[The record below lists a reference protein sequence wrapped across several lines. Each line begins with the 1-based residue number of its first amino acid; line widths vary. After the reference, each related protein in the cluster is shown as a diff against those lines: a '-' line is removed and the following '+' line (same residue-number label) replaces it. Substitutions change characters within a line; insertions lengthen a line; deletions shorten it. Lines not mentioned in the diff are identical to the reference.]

1 MDNDPRIRAQAEKLP
16 DMNTLEGIINL
27 IFSFKAFVMFP
38 IFMIILG
45 TILRMKFSIILLS
58 ALKLGVGF
66 SGIFLLFDNF
76 VINIAPAL
84 EMIISIRGL
93 NYPILDVG
101 WPPLAG
107 ITWASSI
114 APLTIPMII
123 CANLIMIATNLTRT
137 IYIDIWN
144 FWHFALLGA
153 LLQNTNHSF
162 FLSMLATLLIGI
174 YCIKLSDWTSPYVQ
188 KECGLEGIT
197 VSPVSVVG
205 FLPYAVAANILLDK
219 IPCINKLRFNANKT
233 TTRLDI
239 FGEPMIIG
247 VLVGLFLG
255 LMAEYDLKALSELCI
270 NIAAVLFLL
279 PHCGTLIGNGMEP
292 FSINLKAR
300 ITNIFPNKKD
310 LVIAIDSAVLFQNKS
325 VIVTGVILMPIAII
339 IAFVLPGNQII
350 PLGDLPNLISVMAVI
365 VIVCES
371 NVFRGI
377 ILGIPI
383 IVAYLLIATEF
394 APLFT
399 NLSRQYGLDYT
410 KEYSGNISA
419 FTDGGN
425 PIRYWFYYIFD
436 GNFIA
441 ISVIPI
447 VLVLFFITW
456 KKHKILIASENIYDL

>member
-1 MDNDPRIRAQAEKLP
+1 
-16 DMNTLEGIINL
+16 MNTFEELISF
-27 IFSFKAFVMFP
+27 IFSFKAFVMLP

-45 TILRMKFSIILLS
+45 AILGMKFSKILVS

-66 SGIFLLFDNF
+66 AGIFLLFDFF
-76 VINIAPAL
+76 VINIAPPV
-84 EMIISIRGL
+84 EMIISKREL

-123 CANLIMIATNLTRT
+123 CANLIMIAMNATRT

-162 FLSMLATLLIGI
+162 LLSMLATLLIGI
-174 YCIKLSDWTSPYVQ
+174 YCIKLSDWTSPYV
-188 KECGLEGIT
+188 KRECGLEGIT

-205 FLPYAVAANILLDK
+205 LLPYAVTVNILLDK
-219 IPCINKLRFNANKT
+219 IPWIKRLRFNANKT
-233 TTRLDI
+233 TTRLEI

-247 VLVGLFLG
+247 VLVGIFLG
-255 LMAEYDLKALSELCI
+255 FLAEYDIKSLSELCI
-270 NIAAVLFLL
+270 NIAAVMFLL
-279 PHCGTLIGNGMEP
+279 PHCGSLIGNGMEP
-292 FSINLKAR
+292 FSKNLKVR
-300 ITNIFPNKKD
+300 ITKIFPNKKD

-325 VIVTGVILMPIAII
+325 VIVTGIILMPISII
-339 IAFVLPGNQII
+339 IAFVLPGNKII

-383 IVAYLLIATEF
+383 IIAYLLIATEF

-399 NLSRQYGLDYT
+399 NLSRQIGLDYT
-410 KEYSGNISA
+410 REFSGNISA

-436 GNFIA
+436 GNIIA
-441 ISVIPI
+441 LSLIPI

-456 KKHKILIASENIYDL
+456 KKHKSLISGGNI

>member
-1 MDNDPRIRAQAEKLP
+1 
-16 DMNTLEGIINL
+16 MNTFEEFISF
-27 IFSFKAFVMFP
+27 IFSFKAFVMLP

-45 TILRMKFSIILLS
+45 TILGMKFSKILVS

-66 SGIFLLFDNF
+66 SGIFLLFDFF
-76 VINIAPAL
+76 VINIAPAV
-84 EMIISIRGL
+84 EMIISKREL
-93 NYPILDVG
+93 DFSILDVG

-123 CANLIMIATNLTRT
+123 CANLIMIAMNATRT

-162 FLSMLATLLIGI
+162 LLSMLATLLIGI
-174 YCIKLSDWTSPYVQ
+174 YCIKLSDWTSPYVK

-205 FLPYAVAANILLDK
+205 LLPYAVTVNILLDK
-219 IPCINKLRFNANKT
+219 IPWIKRLQFNANKT
-233 TTRLDI
+233 TNRLEI

-247 VLVGLFLG
+247 VLVGIFLG
-255 LMAEYDLKALSELCI
+255 FLAEYDIKSLSELCI
-270 NIAAVLFLL
+270 NIAAVMFLL

-292 FSINLKAR
+292 FSKNLKVR
-300 ITNIFPNKKD
+300 ITKLFPNKKD

-325 VIVTGVILMPIAII
+325 VIVTGIILMPIAII
-339 IAFVLPGNQII
+339 IAFVLPGNKII

-399 NLSRQYGLDYT
+399 NLSRQIGLDYT
-410 KEYSGNISA
+410 REFSGNISA

-425 PIRYWFYYIFD
+425 PIRYWFYYIFE
-436 GNFIA
+436 GNIIA
-441 ISVIPI
+441 LSLIPI

-456 KKHKILIASENIYDL
+456 KKHKSLISGGNV

>member
-1 MDNDPRIRAQAEKLP
+1 
-16 DMNTLEGIINL
+16 MNTFEELISF
-27 IFSFKAFVMFP
+27 IFSFKAFVMLP

-45 TILRMKFSIILLS
+45 AILGMKFSKILVS

-66 SGIFLLFDNF
+66 AGIFLLFDFF
-76 VINIAPAL
+76 VINIAPPV
-84 EMIISIRGL
+84 EMIISKREL

-123 CANLIMIATNLTRT
+123 CANLIMIAMNATRT

-162 FLSMLATLLIGI
+162 LLSMLATLLIGI
-174 YCIKLSDWTSPYVQ
+174 YCIKLSDWTSPYVK

-205 FLPYAVAANILLDK
+205 LLPYAVTVNILLDK
-219 IPCINKLRFNANKT
+219 IPWIKRLRFNANKT
-233 TTRLDI
+233 TTRLEI

-247 VLVGLFLG
+247 VLVGIFLG
-255 LMAEYDLKALSELCI
+255 FLAEYDIKSLSELCI
-270 NIAAVLFLL
+270 NIAAVMFLL
-279 PHCGTLIGNGMEP
+279 PHCGSLIGNGMEP
-292 FSINLKAR
+292 FSKNLKVR
-300 ITNIFPNKKD
+300 ITKIFPNKKD

-325 VIVTGVILMPIAII
+325 VIVTGIILMPISII
-339 IAFVLPGNQII
+339 IAFVLPGNKII

-399 NLSRQYGLDYT
+399 NLSRQIGLDYT
-410 KEYSGNISA
+410 REFSGNISA

-436 GNFIA
+436 GNIIA
-441 ISVIPI
+441 LSLIPI

-456 KKHKILIASENIYDL
+456 KKHKSLISGGNI

>member
-1 MDNDPRIRAQAEKLP
+1 
-16 DMNTLEGIINL
+16 MNTFEELISF
-27 IFSFKAFVMFP
+27 IFSFKAFVMLP

-45 TILRMKFSIILLS
+45 AILGMKFSKILVS

-66 SGIFLLFDNF
+66 AGIFLLFDFF
-76 VINIAPAL
+76 VINIAPPV
-84 EMIISIRGL
+84 EMIISKREL

-162 FLSMLATLLIGI
+162 LLSMLATLLIGI
-174 YCIKLSDWTSPYVQ
+174 YCIKLSDWTAPYVNR
-188 KECGLEGIT
+188 ECGLEGIT

-205 FLPYAVAANILLDK
+205 LLPYAVTVNILLDK
-219 IPCINKLRFNANKT
+219 IPWIKRLRFNANKT
-233 TTRLDI
+233 TTRLEI

-247 VLVGLFLG
+247 VLVGIFLG
-255 LMAEYDLKALSELCI
+255 FLAEYDIKSLSELCI
-270 NIAAVLFLL
+270 NIAAVMFLL
-279 PHCGTLIGNGMEP
+279 PHCGSLIGNGMEP
-292 FSINLKAR
+292 FSKNLKVR
-300 ITNIFPNKKD
+300 ITKIFPNKKD

-325 VIVTGVILMPIAII
+325 VIVTGIILMPISII
-339 IAFVLPGNQII
+339 IAFVLPGNKII

-383 IVAYLLIATEF
+383 IIAYLLIATEF

-399 NLSRQYGLDYT
+399 NLSRQIGLDYT
-410 KEYSGNISA
+410 REFSGNISA

-436 GNFIA
+436 GNIIA
-441 ISVIPI
+441 LSLIPI

-456 KKHKILIASENIYDL
+456 KKHKSLISGGNI

>member
-1 MDNDPRIRAQAEKLP
+1 
-16 DMNTLEGIINL
+16 MNTFEELISF
-27 IFSFKAFVMFP
+27 IFSFKAFVMLP

-45 TILRMKFSIILLS
+45 AILGMKFSKILVS

-66 SGIFLLFDNF
+66 AGIFLLFDFF
-76 VINIAPAL
+76 VINIAPPV
-84 EMIISIRGL
+84 EMIISKREL

-123 CANLIMIATNLTRT
+123 CANLIMIAMNATRT

-162 FLSMLATLLIGI
+162 LLSMLATLLIGI
-174 YCIKLSDWTSPYVQ
+174 YCIKLSDWTSPYVK

-205 FLPYAVAANILLDK
+205 LLPYAVTVNILLDK
-219 IPCINKLRFNANKT
+219 IPWIKRLRFNANKT
-233 TTRLDI
+233 TTRLEI

-247 VLVGLFLG
+247 VLVGIFLG
-255 LMAEYDLKALSELCI
+255 FLAEYDIKSLSELCI
-270 NIAAVLFLL
+270 NIAAVMFLL

-292 FSINLKAR
+292 FSKNLKVR
-300 ITNIFPNKKD
+300 ITKIFPNKKD

-325 VIVTGVILMPIAII
+325 VIVTGIILMPISII
-339 IAFVLPGNQII
+339 IAFVLPGNKII

-383 IVAYLLIATEF
+383 IIAYLLIATEF

-399 NLSRQYGLDYT
+399 NLSRQIGLDYT
-410 KEYSGNISA
+410 REFSGNISA

-436 GNFIA
+436 GNIIA
-441 ISVIPI
+441 LSLIPI

-456 KKHKILIASENIYDL
+456 KKHKSLISGGNI

>member
-1 MDNDPRIRAQAEKLP
+1 
-16 DMNTLEGIINL
+16 MNTFEEFISF
-27 IFSFKAFVMFP
+27 IFSFKAFVMLP

-45 TILRMKFSIILLS
+45 TILGMKFSKILVS

-66 SGIFLLFDNF
+66 SGIFLLFDFF
-76 VINIAPAL
+76 VINIAPAV
-84 EMIISIRGL
+84 EMIISKREL
-93 NYPILDVG
+93 NYSILDVG

-123 CANLIMIATNLTRT
+123 CANLIMIAMNATRT

-162 FLSMLATLLIGI
+162 LLSMFATLLIGI
-174 YCIKLSDWTSPYVQ
+174 YCIKLSDWTSPYVK

-205 FLPYAVAANILLDK
+205 LLPYAVTVNILLDK
-219 IPCINKLRFNANKT
+219 IPWIKRLRFNANKT
-233 TTRLDI
+233 TTRLEI

-247 VLVGLFLG
+247 VLVGIFLG
-255 LMAEYDLKALSELCI
+255 FLAEYDIKSLSELCI
-270 NIAAVLFLL
+270 NIAAVMFLL

-292 FSINLKAR
+292 FSKNLKVR
-300 ITNIFPNKKD
+300 ITKLFPNKKD

-325 VIVTGVILMPIAII
+325 VIVTGIILMPIAII
-339 IAFVLPGNQII
+339 IAFVLPGNKII

-371 NVFRGI
+371 NVFRGV

-383 IVAYLLIATEF
+383 IIAYLLIATEF

-399 NLSRQYGLDYT
+399 NLSRQIGLDYT
-410 KEYSGNISA
+410 REFSGNISA

-425 PIRYWFYYIFD
+425 PIRYWFYYIFE
-436 GNFIA
+436 GNIIA
-441 ISVIPI
+441 FSLIPI

-456 KKHKILIASENIYDL
+456 KKHKSLISGENI

>member
-1 MDNDPRIRAQAEKLP
+1 
-16 DMNTLEGIINL
+16 MNTFEELISF
-27 IFSFKAFVMFP
+27 IFSFKAFVMLP

-45 TILRMKFSIILLS
+45 AILGMKFSKILVS

-66 SGIFLLFDNF
+66 AGIFLLFDFF
-76 VINIAPAL
+76 VINIAPPV
-84 EMIISIRGL
+84 EMIISKREL

-123 CANLIMIATNLTRT
+123 CANLIMIAMNATRT

-162 FLSMLATLLIGI
+162 LLSMLATLLIGI
-174 YCIKLSDWTSPYVQ
+174 YCIKLSDWTSPYVN

-205 FLPYAVAANILLDK
+205 LLPYAVTVNILLDK
-219 IPCINKLRFNANKT
+219 IPWIKRLRFNANKT
-233 TTRLDI
+233 TTRLEI

-247 VLVGLFLG
+247 VLVGIFLG
-255 LMAEYDLKALSELCI
+255 FLAEYDIKSLSELCI
-270 NIAAVLFLL
+270 NIAAVMFLL
-279 PHCGTLIGNGMEP
+279 PHCGSLIGNGMEP
-292 FSINLKAR
+292 FSKNLKVR
-300 ITNIFPNKKD
+300 ITKIFPNKKD

-325 VIVTGVILMPIAII
+325 VIVTGIILMPISII
-339 IAFVLPGNQII
+339 IAFVLPGNKII

-399 NLSRQYGLDYT
+399 NLSRQIGLDYT
-410 KEYSGNISA
+410 REFSGNISA

-436 GNFIA
+436 GNIIA
-441 ISVIPI
+441 LSLIPI

-456 KKHKILIASENIYDL
+456 KKHKSLISGGNI

>member
-1 MDNDPRIRAQAEKLP
+1 
-16 DMNTLEGIINL
+16 MNTFEELISF
-27 IFSFKAFVMFP
+27 IFSFKAFVMLP

-45 TILRMKFSIILLS
+45 AILGMKFSKILVS

-66 SGIFLLFDNF
+66 AGIFLLFDFF
-76 VINIAPAL
+76 VINIAPPV
-84 EMIISIRGL
+84 EMIISKREL

-123 CANLIMIATNLTRT
+123 CANLIMIAMNATRT

-162 FLSMLATLLIGI
+162 LLSMLATLLIGI
-174 YCIKLSDWTSPYVQ
+174 YCIKLSDWTAPYVNR
-188 KECGLEGIT
+188 ECGLEGIT

-205 FLPYAVAANILLDK
+205 LLPYAVTVNILLDK
-219 IPCINKLRFNANKT
+219 IPWIKRLRFNANKT
-233 TTRLDI
+233 TTRLEI

-247 VLVGLFLG
+247 VLVGIFLG
-255 LMAEYDLKALSELCI
+255 FLAEYDIKSLSELCI
-270 NIAAVLFLL
+270 NIAAVMFLL
-279 PHCGTLIGNGMEP
+279 PHCGSLIGNGMEP
-292 FSINLKAR
+292 FSKNLKVR
-300 ITNIFPNKKD
+300 ITKIFPNKKD

-325 VIVTGVILMPIAII
+325 VIVTGIILMPISII
-339 IAFVLPGNQII
+339 IAFVLPGNKII

-383 IVAYLLIATEF
+383 IIAYLLIATEF

-399 NLSRQYGLDYT
+399 NLSRQIGLDYT
-410 KEYSGNISA
+410 REFSGNISA

-436 GNFIA
+436 GNIIA
-441 ISVIPI
+441 LSLIPI

-456 KKHKILIASENIYDL
+456 KKHKSLISGGNI

>member
-1 MDNDPRIRAQAEKLP
+1 
-16 DMNTLEGIINL
+16 
-27 IFSFKAFVMFP
+27 
-38 IFMIILG
+38 MIILG
-45 TILRMKFSIILLS
+45 AILGMKFSKILVS

-66 SGIFLLFDNF
+66 AGIFLLFDFF
-76 VINIAPAL
+76 VINIAPPV
-84 EMIISIRGL
+84 EMIISKREL

-123 CANLIMIATNLTRT
+123 CANLIMIAMNATRT

-162 FLSMLATLLIGI
+162 LLSMLATLLIGI
-174 YCIKLSDWTSPYVQ
+174 YCIKLSDWTAPYVNR
-188 KECGLEGIT
+188 ECGLEGIT

-205 FLPYAVAANILLDK
+205 LLPYAVTVNILLDK
-219 IPCINKLRFNANKT
+219 IPWIKRLRFNANKT
-233 TTRLDI
+233 TTRLEI

-247 VLVGLFLG
+247 VLVGIFLG
-255 LMAEYDLKALSELCI
+255 FLAEYDIKSLSELCI
-270 NIAAVLFLL
+270 NIAAVMFLL
-279 PHCGTLIGNGMEP
+279 PHCGSLIGNGMEP
-292 FSINLKAR
+292 FSKNLKVR
-300 ITNIFPNKKD
+300 ITKIFPNKKD

-325 VIVTGVILMPIAII
+325 VIVTGIILMPISII
-339 IAFVLPGNQII
+339 IAFVLPGNKII

-383 IVAYLLIATEF
+383 IIAYLLIATEF

-399 NLSRQYGLDYT
+399 NLSRQIGLDYT
-410 KEYSGNISA
+410 REFSGNISA

-436 GNFIA
+436 GNIIA
-441 ISVIPI
+441 LSLIPI

-456 KKHKILIASENIYDL
+456 KKHKSLISGGNI

>member
-1 MDNDPRIRAQAEKLP
+1 
-16 DMNTLEGIINL
+16 MNTFEELISF
-27 IFSFKAFVMFP
+27 IFSFKAFVMLP

-45 TILRMKFSIILLS
+45 AILGMKFSKILVS

-66 SGIFLLFDNF
+66 AGIFLLFDFF
-76 VINIAPAL
+76 VINIAPPV
-84 EMIISIRGL
+84 EMIISKREL

-123 CANLIMIATNLTRT
+123 CANLIMIATNVTRT

-162 FLSMLATLLIGI
+162 LLSMLATLLIGI
-174 YCIKLSDWTSPYVQ
+174 YCIKLSDWTAPYVNR
-188 KECGLEGIT
+188 ECGLEGIT

-205 FLPYAVAANILLDK
+205 LLPYAVTVNILLDK
-219 IPCINKLRFNANKT
+219 IPWIKRLRFNANKT
-233 TTRLDI
+233 TTRLEI

-247 VLVGLFLG
+247 VLVGIFLG
-255 LMAEYDLKALSELCI
+255 FLAEYDIKSLSELCI
-270 NIAAVLFLL
+270 NIAAVMFLL
-279 PHCGTLIGNGMEP
+279 PHCGSLIGNGMEP
-292 FSINLKAR
+292 FSKNLKVR
-300 ITNIFPNKKD
+300 ITKIFPNKKD

-325 VIVTGVILMPIAII
+325 VIVTGIILMPISII
-339 IAFVLPGNQII
+339 IAFVLPGNKII

-383 IVAYLLIATEF
+383 IIAYLLIATEF

-399 NLSRQYGLDYT
+399 NLSRQIGLDYT
-410 KEYSGNISA
+410 REFSGNISA

-436 GNFIA
+436 GNIIA
-441 ISVIPI
+441 LSLIPI

-456 KKHKILIASENIYDL
+456 KKHKSLISGGNI

>member
-1 MDNDPRIRAQAEKLP
+1 
-16 DMNTLEGIINL
+16 MNTFEELISF
-27 IFSFKAFVMFP
+27 IFSFKAFVMLP

-45 TILRMKFSIILLS
+45 AILGMKFSKILVS

-66 SGIFLLFDNF
+66 AGIFLLFDFF
-76 VINIAPAL
+76 VINIAPPV
-84 EMIISIRGL
+84 EMIISKREL

-123 CANLIMIATNLTRT
+123 CANLIMIAMNATRT

-162 FLSMLATLLIGI
+162 LLSMLATLLIGI
-174 YCIKLSDWTSPYVQ
+174 YCIKLSDWTAPYVNR
-188 KECGLEGIT
+188 ECGLEGIT

-205 FLPYAVAANILLDK
+205 LLPYAVVANMLLDK
-219 IPCINKLRFNANKT
+219 IPWIKRLRFNANKT
-233 TTRLDI
+233 TTRLEI

-247 VLVGLFLG
+247 VLVGIFLG
-255 LMAEYDLKALSELCI
+255 FLAEYDIKSLSELCI
-270 NIAAVLFLL
+270 NIAAVMFLL
-279 PHCGTLIGNGMEP
+279 PHCGSLIGNGMEP
-292 FSINLKAR
+292 FSKNLKVR
-300 ITNIFPNKKD
+300 ITKIFPNKKD

-325 VIVTGVILMPIAII
+325 VIVTGIILMPISII
-339 IAFVLPGNQII
+339 IAFVLPGNKII

-383 IVAYLLIATEF
+383 IIAYLLIATEF

-399 NLSRQYGLDYT
+399 NLSRQIGLDYT
-410 KEYSGNISA
+410 REFSGNISA

-436 GNFIA
+436 GNIIA
-441 ISVIPI
+441 LSLIPI

-456 KKHKILIASENIYDL
+456 KKHKSLISGGNI

>member
-1 MDNDPRIRAQAEKLP
+1 
-16 DMNTLEGIINL
+16 MNTFEELISF
-27 IFSFKAFVMFP
+27 IFSFKAFVMLP

-45 TILRMKFSIILLS
+45 AILGMKFSKILVS

-66 SGIFLLFDNF
+66 AGIFLLFDFF
-76 VINIAPAL
+76 VINIAPPV
-84 EMIISIRGL
+84 EMIISKREL

-123 CANLIMIATNLTRT
+123 CANLIMIATNVTRT

-162 FLSMLATLLIGI
+162 LLSMLATLLIGI
-174 YCIKLSDWTSPYVQ
+174 YCIKLSDWTAPYVNR
-188 KECGLEGIT
+188 ECGLEGIT

-205 FLPYAVAANILLDK
+205 LLPYAVTVNILLDK
-219 IPCINKLRFNANKT
+219 IPWIKRLRFNANKT
-233 TTRLDI
+233 TTRLEI

-247 VLVGLFLG
+247 VLVGIFLG
-255 LMAEYDLKALSELCI
+255 FLAEYDIKSLSELCI
-270 NIAAVLFLL
+270 NIAAVMFLL
-279 PHCGTLIGNGMEP
+279 PHCGSLIGNGMEP
-292 FSINLKAR
+292 FSKNLKVR
-300 ITNIFPNKKD
+300 ITKIFPNKKD

-339 IAFVLPGNQII
+339 IAFVLPGNKII

-383 IVAYLLIATEF
+383 IIAYLLIATEF

-399 NLSRQYGLDYT
+399 NLSRQIGLDYT
-410 KEYSGNISA
+410 REFSGNISA

-436 GNFIA
+436 GNIIA
-441 ISVIPI
+441 LSLIPI

-456 KKHKILIASENIYDL
+456 KKHKSLISGGNI

>member
-1 MDNDPRIRAQAEKLP
+1 MQNKL
-16 DMNTLEGIINL
+16 DMNTLEEIINL

-45 TILRMKFSIILLS
+45 TILRMKFSLILLS

-76 VINIAPAL
+76 VVNIAPAL
-84 EMIISIRGL
+84 ETIISIRGF

-107 ITWASSI
+107 ITWSSSI

-123 CANLIMIATNLTRT
+123 FTNLIMIAINATRT

-153 LLQNTNHSF
+153 LLQNTNHST

-174 YCIKLSDWTSPYVQ
+174 YCIKLSDWTSPYVR
-188 KECGLEGIT
+188 KECGLRGIT

-205 FLPYAVAANILLDK
+205 LLPYAVVANILLNRV
-219 IPCINKLRFNANKT
+219 PWINKLYFNANKT
-233 TTRLDI
+233 TTKLDV

-255 LMAEYDLKALSELCI
+255 LMAEYDLKAQSELCI

-279 PHCGTLIGNGMEP
+279 PHCGILIGDGMEP
-292 FSINLKAR
+292 FSINLKTW

-310 LVIAIDSAVLFQNKS
+310 LVIAIDSSVLFQNKS
-325 VIVTGVILMPIAII
+325 VIVTGVILMPIAIV
-339 IAFVLPGNQII
+339 IALILPGNQII

-383 IVAYLLIATEF
+383 IIAYLLIATEF

-425 PIRYWFYYIFD
+425 PIRYWFFYIFD
-436 GNFIA
+436 GNYIA
-441 ISVIPI
+441 ISLIPI
-447 VLVLFFITW
+447 VFILFFITW
-456 KKHKILIASENIYDL
+456 KKHKKHIASKNLNDL

>member
-1 MDNDPRIRAQAEKLP
+1 
-16 DMNTLEGIINL
+16 MNTFEEFISF
-27 IFSFKAFVMFP
+27 IFSFKAFVMLP

-45 TILRMKFSIILLS
+45 TILGMKFSKILVS

-66 SGIFLLFDNF
+66 SGIFLLFDFF
-76 VINIAPAL
+76 VINIAPAV
-84 EMIISIRGL
+84 EMIISKREL
-93 NYPILDVG
+93 NYSILDVG

-123 CANLIMIATNLTRT
+123 CANLIMIAMNATRT

-162 FLSMLATLLIGI
+162 LLSMFATLLIGI
-174 YCIKLSDWTSPYVQ
+174 YCIKLSDWTSPYVK

-205 FLPYAVAANILLDK
+205 LLPYAVTFNILLDK
-219 IPCINKLRFNANKT
+219 IPWIKRLRFNANKT
-233 TTRLDI
+233 TTRLEI

-247 VLVGLFLG
+247 VLVGIFLG
-255 LMAEYDLKALSELCI
+255 FLAEYDIKSLSELCI
-270 NIAAVLFLL
+270 NIAAVMFLL

-292 FSINLKAR
+292 FSKNLKVR
-300 ITNIFPNKKD
+300 ITKLFPNKKD

-325 VIVTGVILMPIAII
+325 VIVTGIILMPIAII
-339 IAFVLPGNQII
+339 IAFVLPGNKII

-371 NVFRGI
+371 NVFRGV

-383 IVAYLLIATEF
+383 IIAYLLIATEF

-399 NLSRQYGLDYT
+399 NLSRQIGLDYT
-410 KEYSGNISA
+410 REFSGNISA

-425 PIRYWFYYIFD
+425 PIRYWFYYIFE
-436 GNFIA
+436 GNIIA
-441 ISVIPI
+441 FSLIPI

-456 KKHKILIASENIYDL
+456 KKHKSLISGENI

>member
-1 MDNDPRIRAQAEKLP
+1 
-16 DMNTLEGIINL
+16 MNTFEELISF
-27 IFSFKAFVMFP
+27 IFSFKAFVMLP

-45 TILRMKFSIILLS
+45 AILGMKFSKILVS

-66 SGIFLLFDNF
+66 AGIFLLFDFF
-76 VINIAPAL
+76 VINIAPPV
-84 EMIISIRGL
+84 EMIISKREL

-123 CANLIMIATNLTRT
+123 CANLIMIAMNATRT

-162 FLSMLATLLIGI
+162 LLSMLATLLIGI
-174 YCIKLSDWTSPYVQ
+174 YCIKLSDWTAPYVNR
-188 KECGLEGIT
+188 ECGLEGIT

-205 FLPYAVAANILLDK
+205 LLPYAVTVNILLDK
-219 IPCINKLRFNANKT
+219 IPWIKRLRFNANKT
-233 TTRLDI
+233 TTRLEI

-247 VLVGLFLG
+247 VLVGIFLG
-255 LMAEYDLKALSELCI
+255 FLAEYDIKSLSELCI
-270 NIAAVLFLL
+270 NIAAVMFLL
-279 PHCGTLIGNGMEP
+279 PHCGSLIGNGMEP
-292 FSINLKAR
+292 FSKNLKVR
-300 ITNIFPNKKD
+300 ITKIFPNKKD

-339 IAFVLPGNQII
+339 IAFVLPGNKII

-383 IVAYLLIATEF
+383 IIAYLLIATEF

-399 NLSRQYGLDYT
+399 NLSRQIGLDYT
-410 KEYSGNISA
+410 REFSGNISA

-436 GNFIA
+436 GNIIA
-441 ISVIPI
+441 LSLIPI

-456 KKHKILIASENIYDL
+456 KKHKSLISGGNI